1 MSQPIIKTV
10 LNYNNWGDNINPIF
24 VELISGIKPKLV
36 DLYKPCEDENY
47 LIIGSILKYADKKS
61 VVWGAGFI
69 SSENNCNESPKK
81 ILAVRGPLTREILI
95 RHHIPCPE
103 VFGDPVLLFPR
114 FYHPKITKKYKL
126 GIIPHEIDRDND
138 WLKTIETNDAK
149 IIDVTQPGLGF
160 IDQVLECEKIASSSL
175 HGLIVADAYGIP
187 SSWIELSDKVIG
199 NGFKFRDYFSSVQRK
214 DKNPLRVQNNTSVS
228 DIINSF
234 SDYKIDIDLD
244 KLWAARPDFMK

>member
-1 MSQPIIKTV
+1 MSKIILKTV
-10 LNYNNWGDNINPIF
+10 IGYKNWGDNINPIF
-24 VELISGIKPKLV
+24 VGLISGIKPELF
-36 DLYKPCEDENY
+36 DLYKSCEHENY
-47 LIIGSILKYADKKS
+47 LIIGSVLKYADKNS
-61 VVWGAGFI
+61 IVWGAGFI
-69 SSENNCNESPKK
+69 SSETNCNEPPKK
-81 ILAVRGPLTREILI
+81 ILAVRGPLTREILV
-95 RHHIPCPE
+95 RHDIACPE
-103 VFGDPVLLFPR
+103 IFGDPVLLFPR

-138 WLKTIETNDAK
+138 WLKSIETNDTK
-149 IIDVTQPGLGF
+149 IIDVTQPGIGF

-199 NGFKFRDYFSSVQRK
+199 NGFKFRDYFSSTQRK
-214 DKNPLRVQNNTSVS
+214 DKKPLRVQNNTSVS